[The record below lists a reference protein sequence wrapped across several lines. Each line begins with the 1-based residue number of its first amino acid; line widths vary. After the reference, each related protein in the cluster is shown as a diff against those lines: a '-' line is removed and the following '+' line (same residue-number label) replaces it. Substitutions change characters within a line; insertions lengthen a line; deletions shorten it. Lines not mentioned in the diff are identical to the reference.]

1 MPRTAARKEGLLQ
14 AGSESG
20 GGRSGRQCSA
30 LPAPGWDINAGAAV
44 AAPQEQEKVMR
55 TLGYVTAIAM
65 AAAGTAVGLVAVR
78 SLPEVR
84 RYIAMRKM

>member
-1 MPRTAARKEGLLQ
+1 MSR
-14 AGSESG
+14 
-20 GGRSGRQCSA
+20 
-30 LPAPGWDINAGAAV
+30 AAV
-44 AAPQEQEKVMR
+44 AAPQEQEKAMR

-65 AAAGTAVGLVAVR
+65 AAAGTALGLVAVR

>member
-1 MPRTAARKEGLLQ
+1 VQRAAC
-14 AGSESG
+14 SG
-20 GGRSGRQCSA
+20 MR
-30 LPAPGWDINAGAAV
+30 DINV
-44 AAPQEQEKVMR
+44 AAPQEQEKAMR

-65 AAAGTAVGLVAVR
+65 AAAGTALGLVAVR